1 MAVQVRGVIAI
12 MSAGRLGHETNVTSA
27 DTPLA
32 NTPLANGTI
41 RNGTECVHDVVS
53 GGGEAVGC
61 SWDLQ
66 HRVHR
71 YPVFFPAGC
80 M

>member
-12 MSAGRLGHETNVTSA
+12 MSAGRLGHETNVTSVDTPLA

-32 NTPLANGTI
+32 NTPLANTPLANGTL

-53 GGGEAVGC
+53 GGGEVVG
-61 SWDLQ
+61 D
-66 HRVHR
+66 V
-71 YPVFFPAGC
+71 FPAFW
-80 M
+80 